1 MRVGSAEK
9 MGSEAGGEE
18 VEGGGVKMFDGGAGD
33 ETGRGERVSAG
44 QGSGVKP
51 GQHRRRVGV

>member
-9 MGSEAGGEE
+9 MGSEAGGER
-18 VEGGGVKMFDGGAGD
+18 GAGVKMFDGGAGD